1 MSSAWLLNGARSDCH
16 AAINGNND
24 TKFLLS
30 SSQQNCI
37 HTDKGDTK
45 PLWWVDMLKEYSVYW
60 IRLYVRSGQKERMT
74 HLHVALDQQPVYD
87 SGSDIPS
94 GSYIDIHANNR
105 LPCKGRNLTIGR
117 TAASDHFINIC
128 EVRVWECADG
138 YYGTDCQYTC
148 GHCEGGAACDK
159 VIGHCTSCDSGY
171 LLVLTEHSAR
181 TVVSS
186 VGTVPTTSHV
196 TSKMDIVSGVLMDG
210 LGTCVKF
217 VRTEPTART
226 VVSSVGTVPTTSHV
240 TSKTDIVRAVPRDG
254 QETCAKNVLMV
265 AMVKVVGTRVD
276 TARTERRVTREMDIV
291 SRVMEPTRCPSAR
304 KMQVDAVKLLS
315 ALSLALSLIPEVT
328 SSVKKKT
335 ALDYVT
341 LGDATHETEP
351 ASEDF
356 EANYENTQF
365 ERTHD
370 TGLEPGASDSDHYE
384 RLQVQRGNQ
393 DDVSPY
399 EALSLPAGQQGETSA
414 AKKPTSNSKSANH
427 AQSTCACGEN
437 VYENT
442 RFARRK

>member
-1 MSSAWLLNGARSDCH
+1 MSSAWLQNGARSDCH

-24 TKFLLS
+24 IKFQVS

-37 HTDKGDTK
+37 HTDRGDTK
-45 PLWWVDMLKEYSVYW
+45 PLWWVDMLKEYTVYW

-159 VIGHCTSCDSGY
+159 
-171 LLVLTEHSAR
+171 LVLTEHSAR

-210 LGTCVKF
+210 LVCADGTYGQNCGEQCGHCANNQPCDKQDGHCQGCATRWSGDLCKECPDGRYGQSCGYACGHCKDGAACNKRNGHCV
-217 VRTEPTART
+217 
-226 VVSSVGTVPTTSHV
+226 SCDGTYAMPFC
-240 TSKTDIVRAVPRDG
+240 
-254 QETCAKNVLMV
+254 QE
-265 AMVKVVGTRVD
+265 
-276 TARTERRVTREMDIV
+276 E
-291 SRVMEPTRCPSAR
+291 
-304 KMQVDAVKLLS
+304 
-315 ALSLALSLIPEVT
+315 
-328 SSVKKKT
+328 T
-335 ALDYVT
+335 ALDHVT
-341 LGDATHETEP
+341 LGDATHEAEP
-351 ASEDF
+351 ASEDL

-365 ERTHD
+365 QRTHD
-370 TGLEPGASDSDHYE
+370 TGPEPGASDSDPYE

-393 DDVSPY
+393 GDVSPY
-399 EALSLPAGQQGETSA
+399 ETLSLPAGQHVETPA
-414 AKKPTSNSKSANH
+414 AKKPPPKSKSAKRVKG
-427 AQSTCACGEN
+427 TCACGEN

-442 RFARRK
+442 RFPRRK